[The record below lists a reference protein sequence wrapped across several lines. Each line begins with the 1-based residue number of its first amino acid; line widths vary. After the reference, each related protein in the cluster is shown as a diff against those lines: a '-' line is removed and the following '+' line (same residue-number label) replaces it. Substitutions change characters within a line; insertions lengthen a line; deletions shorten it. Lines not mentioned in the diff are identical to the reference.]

1 MTTSRGV
8 ISPSINLS
16 LTNNGFKGVIFK
28 RIWAMPNKNTF
39 SIKPIRQMI
48 DRYHNK
54 SMFSIDPF
62 ANSNKIARVLNDL
75 DPQYQTESNQDAV
88 RFLRDFN
95 DNSIDFVFYDPP
107 YSSRQVSESYRKM
120 GFAVNMETTQG
131 SYWKKLKDQ
140 IARIV
145 KPEGLVLSCGWN
157 SGGIGKTNGFEL
169 IEVLL
174 VPHGGIHNDTI
185 IILEKKS
192 VSVCG

>member
-1 MTTSRGV
+1 
-8 ISPSINLS
+8 
-16 LTNNGFKGVIFK
+16 
-28 RIWAMPNKNTF
+28 
-39 SIKPIRQMI
+39 
-48 DRYHNK
+48 
-54 SMFSIDPF
+54 
-62 ANSNKIARVLNDL
+62 
-75 DPQYQTESNQDAV
+75 
-88 RFLRDFN
+88 
-95 DNSIDFVFYDPP
+95 
-107 YSSRQVSESYRKM
+107 M